1 MVHLHESLVTG
12 RYLVQVIGVVI
23 VVTAG
28 AEKLESEITW
38 NVRMSGC
45 KVILKLTVL

>member
-45 KVILKLTVL
+45 KVIYFS